1 MSLTA
6 RPVSVDDLLQLQ
18 DGLQFFTDP
27 AQAATEAAAINVFFN
42 PTETVYRYATS
53 LLADN
58 ISTSMVAVA
67 VTSLMEGGKIPS
79 DVPFLMPIGDAHT
92 PGTLTFLAT
101 QFLPAQIAVAEAHGL
116 NPTVYAAEALGLA
129 MAGDQLFN
137 SRYGLDPNG
146 FAATVGIATGISPA
160 AITGWNNNWKA
171 FYSGVG
177 ADAHPGLTVDQ
188 AAAGAAYG
196 DAVGAGLLTSTS
208 KDPRDF
214 PAQNN
219 LYLKVANALINTS
232 EGITSQPSDGVIV
245 HKLLE
250 GEASMPSL
258 VLGIDATPTGFHG
271 PVGV

>member
-1 MSLTA
+1 M
-6 RPVSVDDLLQLQ
+6 
-18 DGLQFFTDP
+18 
-27 AQAATEAAAINVFFN
+27 
-42 PTETVYRYATS
+42 
-53 LLADN
+53 
-58 ISTSMVAVA
+58 
-67 VTSLMEGGKIPS
+67 
-79 DVPFLMPIGDAHT
+79 
-92 PGTLTFLAT
+92 
-101 QFLPAQIAVAEAHGL
+101 
-116 NPTVYAAEALGLA
+116 
-129 MAGDQLFN
+129 
-137 SRYGLDPNG
+137 
-146 FAATVGIATGISPA
+146 GIATGISPA